1 MCYSYEFKIKC
12 VEMYEGGEY
21 PHTPNGVPYSRF
33 IRNIRIWKRMVDLDL
48 SGLVGKLMIWQTMS
62 SHTAHARDI
71 VTIFYITYD
80 YFIWSIL
87 LYGEKR
93 LYEKRFESVCIPG
106 GINQMAQKTCEKTTA
121 L

>member
-1 MCYSYEFKIKC
+1 MIKGLSAILICTPFTGQTSGRGIIMCYSYEFKIKC

-21 PHTPNGVPYSRF
+21 PDTPNGVPYSRF
-33 IRNIRIWKRMVDLDL
+33 IRNIRIWKRMVDS

-93 LYEKRFESVCIPG
+93 LYER
-106 GINQMAQKTCEKTTA
+106 
-121 L
+121 

>member
-1 MCYSYEFKIKC
+1 MIKGLSAILICTPFTGQTSGRGIIMCYSYEFKIKC

-21 PHTPNGVPYSRF
+21 PDTPNGVPYSRF

-93 LYEKRFESVCIPG
+93 LYER
-106 GINQMAQKTCEKTTA
+106 
-121 L
+121 